1 MYFVKTNFRK
11 SSRNAIIYSM
21 LCRPNG
27 ALASELAKRTGA
39 NATRI
44 RCAISEIRNTCKVE
58 IEAIACIDHNR
69 KSYVPYADVDPI
81 LDVRYVI
88 LKK

>member
-11 SSRNAIIYSM
+11 SSRMAILYSM

-27 ALASELAKRTGA
+27 ALASELAKRLGV

-44 RCAISEIRNTCKVE
+44 RMMISELRSRDIKVYSITCT
-58 IEAIACIDHNR
+58 DHNR

-81 LDVRYVI
+81 SETKYFI
-88 LKK
+88 LNQ

>member
-11 SSRNAIIYSM
+11 STRMAILYSM

-27 ALASELAKRTGA
+27 ALASELAKRLGV

-44 RCAISEIRNTCKVE
+44 RTMISELRSRDIKVYSITCT
-58 IEAIACIDHNR
+58 DHNR

-81 LDVRYVI
+81 SETKYFI
-88 LKK
+88 LNQ

>member
-11 SSRNAIIYSM
+11 SSRMAILYSM

-27 ALASELAKRTGA
+27 ALASELAKRLGV
-39 NATRI
+39 NAI
-44 RCAISEIRNTCKVE
+44 RLRTMISELRSRDIKVYSITCT
-58 IEAIACIDHNR
+58 DHNR

-81 LDVRYVI
+81 SETKYFI
-88 LKK
+88 LNQ

>member
-1 MYFVKTNFRK
+1 MYFVKTNFRQ
-11 SSRNAIIYSM
+11 SSRMAIFYSM

-27 ALASELAKRTGA
+27 ALASELAKRLGV

-44 RCAISEIRNTCKVE
+44 RTMISELRSRDIKVYSITCT
-58 IEAIACIDHNR
+58 DHNR

-81 LDVRYVI
+81 SETKYFI
-88 LKK
+88 LNQ

>member
-1 MYFVKTNFRK
+1 MYFVKTNFRQ
-11 SSRNAIIYSM
+11 SSRMAILYSM

-27 ALASELAKRTGA
+27 ALASELAKRLGV

-44 RCAISEIRNTCKVE
+44 RTMISELRSRNIKVYSITCT
-58 IEAIACIDHNR
+58 DHNR

-81 LDVRYVI
+81 SETKYFI
-88 LKK
+88 LNQ

>member
-11 SSRNAIIYSM
+11 STRMAILYSM

-27 ALASELAKRTGA
+27 ALASELAKRLGV

-44 RCAISEIRNTCKVE
+44 RTMISELRSRNIKVYSITCT
-58 IEAIACIDHNR
+58 DHNR

-81 LDVRYVI
+81 SETKYFI
-88 LKK
+88 LNQ